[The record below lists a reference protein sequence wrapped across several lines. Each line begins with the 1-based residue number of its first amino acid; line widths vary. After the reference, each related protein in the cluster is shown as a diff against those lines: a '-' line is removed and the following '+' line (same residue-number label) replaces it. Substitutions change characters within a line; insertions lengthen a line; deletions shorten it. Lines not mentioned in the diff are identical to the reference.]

1 MAASELVYV
10 GLFVVVIGII
20 LIIVGGLV
28 NAQES
33 RSEVAVGGFI
43 GTIPF
48 GFATN
53 PAMFLIVLIITVI
66 VAAAFFAVS
75 FRII

>member
-1 MAASELVYV
+1 MAAADIVSIGFLIVI
-10 GLFVVVIGII
+10 IGII
-20 LIIVGGLV
+20 LIVVGGLV

-33 RSEVAVGGFI
+33 KGGVAVGGFI
-43 GTIPF
+43 GPIPF

-53 PAMFLIVLIITVI
+53 PTLFLVILAVTVVIAVL
-66 VAAAFFAVS
+66 FFAVS